1 MTGLGSFSAVK
12 AVLRCAAPCC
22 AALRRAVLG
31 YALLCL
37 YTQLCILPS
46 AGTSVWDQEFDSK
59 CKIQKLEGQINLKP
73 QKA

>member
-12 AVLRCAAPCC
+12 AVLRW
-22 AALRRAVLG
+22 LRRAVLG
-31 YALLCL
+31 HALLCL

-46 AGTSVWDQEFDSK
+46 AGTSMWDQEFDSK
-59 CKIQKLEGQINLKP
+59 CKMEKLEGQTDLKP